1 MRAALA
7 AASLV
12 LLASCAT
19 DRVTLLDNEDGE
31 AQFAVADITRPGTE
45 RVLDTQMSELRL
57 GSNSRARSVR
67 AVRPEDAELM
77 RRLPPRP
84 TQFTLFFPT
93 NDSRISPAQM
103 PVLSSIRDQL
113 IARGEGAQIEVVGF
127 TDSVGGD
134 DDNDALSRRRA
145 GEVAQQLRTFGFP
158 IASDDAIGRGEDDAK
173 RALGD
178 NVESATYRKVEV
190 LVR

>member
-1 MRAALA
+1 MRIAVAAALLA
-7 AASLV
+7 
-12 LLASCAT
+12 LLAGCAT
-19 DRVTLLDNEDGE
+19 ERVTLLDNEDGE
-31 AQFAVADITRPGTE
+31 AQFAVADITRPGRE

-57 GSNSRARSVR
+57 GGNSRARAIR
-67 AVRPEDAELM
+67 GVRPEDAELM

-84 TQFTLFFPT
+84 AHFTLLFPT

-113 IARGEGAQIEVVGF
+113 LARGEGAQIEVVGF
-127 TDSVGGD
+127 TDSVGGG
-134 DDNDALSRRRA
+134 DDNDKLSRLRA
-145 GEVAQQLRTFGFP
+145 EEVAQQLRTFGFAVSP
-158 IASDDAIGRGEDDAK
+158 DDAVGRGEDDAK

-190 LVR
+190 VVR